1 MKFNRKVGQMERL
14 AADRE
19 RVESALERAQIRG
32 RSMENELKALQ
43 HNEKELARKRR
54 NRRIFTRGG
63 MLEAFLQ
70 KPLLLS
76 DEQVYALLKV
86 IFHKPEVDNLLKQM
100 IAESERKLL
109 EDTDTAG
116 DPTE

>member
-1 MKFNRKVGQMERL
+1 MNIAEGRWK
-14 AADRE
+14 ADRE
-19 RVESALERAQIRG
+19 RAMQTLERTQIKCRCL
-32 RSMENELKALQ
+32 ENELKALEQ
-43 HNEKELARKRR
+43 EEMELARKRR
-54 NRRIFTRGG
+54 NRRLFTRGG

-86 IFHKPEVDNLLKQM
+86 IFHKRSVDALLKRM
-100 IAESERKLL
+100 IAESEGKLL
-109 EDTDTAG
+109 EDADPYR

>member
-1 MKFNRKVGQMERL
+1 MDSNVWRTERL
-14 AADRE
+14 ASAMERTAKELKRMKGRE
-19 RVESALERAQIRG
+19 RSLK
-32 RSMENELKALQ
+32 NELKALE
-43 HNEKELARKRR
+43 HNEKELERKRR

-86 IFHKPEVDNLLKQM
+86 IFHKPEVDDLLKRM

-109 EDTDTAG
+109 EDADPAG

>member
-1 MKFNRKVGQMERL
+1 MDINIRKAERLESDMERT
-14 AADRE
+14 AQE
-19 RVESALERAQIRG
+19 LEKVKARG
-32 RSMENELKALQ
+32 RSLENELKALQ

-63 MLEAFLQ
+63 MLEVFLQ

-86 IFHKPEVDNLLKQM
+86 IFHKPEVDN
-100 IAESERKLL
+100 
-109 EDTDTAG
+109 AG
-116 DPTE
+116 TV